1 MDQRLKSCE
10 VEELRMG
17 TNGNIALFCDLV
29 GTLVAMDE
37 TRQLPLN
44 PHGEIKI
51 ELLPGVKETLA
62 PMRDHLIF
70 VVSNQAGIKRGRLTL
85 DQVEAALQN
94 LDAALGGILTGWRIC
109 PHDNEDGCD
118 CRKPRAGMITE
129 LADIHGVDLKAS
141 TMVGDQA
148 SDAETARNAG
158 LGRFVYAR
166 DFFNWQQ
173 S

>member
-1 MDQRLKSCE
+1 MS
-10 VEELRMG
+10 
-17 TNGNIALFCDLV
+17 TNGNMALFCDLV

-37 TRQLPLN
+37 TRQLPLDAE
-44 PHGEIKI
+44 GEPKI
-51 ELLPGVKETLA
+51 ELLPRVKEILA
-62 PMRDHLIF
+62 PIRDHLIL

-85 DQVEAALQN
+85 HQVESALHE
-94 LDAALGGILTGWRIC
+94 LDAALGGILTAWQIC
-109 PHDNEDGCD
+109 PHDIDDGCE

-129 LADIHGVDLKAS
+129 LAAVHGVDLKAS

-148 SDAETARNAG
+148 SDAEAARNAR

-166 DFFNWQQ
+166 DFFGWQQ